1 MEVYVD
7 FEFFYDRVK
16 ELPGFEEESIRMTS
30 KCQRML
36 DHNVLDTMFEDSSTR
51 NMFKEKLQD
60 AAACHTEP
68 ESHFKI
74 AHALFSA
81 EFRSYRK
88 AFRAILKTGL
98 CKTSLQEWDED
109 HLILYF
115 TDEQHSEDFFPIG
128 AIIMEPPPP
137 AADVQAF
144 LNKASKAS
152 KAA

>member
-1 MEVYVD
+1 MEVCVD

-30 KCQRML
+30 NCQRML

-74 AHALFSA
+74 VIVSEKFLD
-81 EFRSYRK
+81 
-88 AFRAILKTGL
+88 FRAVKRHQLIYSILNEEMKKIHAIAIHPFTPEEWKEKTGENL
-98 CKTSLQEWDED
+98 DSPKCLGGGND
-109 HLILYF
+109 
-115 TDEQHSEDFFPIG
+115 
-128 AIIMEPPPP
+128 
-137 AADVQAF
+137 
-144 LNKASKAS
+144 
-152 KAA
+152 